1 MALFLSEAVNNYERK
16 QISRGTTDLA
26 EAALTLLSIS
36 EQSAALTEAVM
47 TAEFTLMRQCQNLSE
62 GETSNKM
69 KDFGRKVWYNLKAF
83 AKTVWA
89 KIKEICRMVWRK
101 LKEWGSQVLDM
112 FSGKEMEILK
122 HDQKYLEQLPRIME
136 KAIREV
142 ERGISA
148 SDDSGSDWAD
158 RIGDIRSDLK
168 SVQKEAEKEKADTGS
183 AADDHKAYTRVGK
196 NWLKSIQSTLT
207 NYANR
212 LEKATEMLDKTL
224 EKYDKVADRMSHEDN
239 QKDLSQNSAKMST
252 AIGLLKETANQL
264 VTAANRLSKVGRSV
278 NNGENSDHAKALKD
292 LRAKV
297 AALLGTKTVEDG
309 GTTYGKADVE
319 GATDAAAL
327 ETLINKF
334 LTKGT
339 TTQKTEIDKIRKDLE
354 KYKEKVEDLKQNAED
369 RKTEREARY
378 KDESG
383 TATADHKLTFATSRR

>member
-16 QISRGTTDLA
+16 QVSRGTTDLA

-69 KDFGRKVWYNLKAF
+69 KDFGRKVWHNLKAF

-112 FSGKEMEILK
+112 FSGKEMEIIK

-158 RIGDIRSDLK
+158 RIGDIRSEIK
-168 SVQKEAEKEKADTGS
+168 SLQKEAEKEGTTASGPRGDGKS
-183 AADDHKAYTRVGK
+183 YTRVGK
-196 NWLKSIQSTLT
+196 NWLKSIQGTLT

-212 LEKATEMLDKTL
+212 LEKATDMLDKTL
-224 EKYDKVADRMSHEDN
+224 ENYDKVADRMSHEDN
-239 QKDLSQNSAKMST
+239 QKDLSKNSAKMNT
-252 AIGLLKETANQL
+252 AIGLLKVTAGEL
-264 VTAANRLSKVGRSV
+264 VTAANKLAKVGRSV
-278 NNGENSDHAKALKD
+278 NNGESSDHAKVLKD
-292 LRAKV
+292 LKAKVV
-297 AALLGTKTVEDG
+297 AALNGQTINGVNAYVINGSSVKFKSLAQHIDSILSVQNDDNVE
-309 GTTYGKADVE
+309 
-319 GATDAAAL
+319 
-327 ETLINKF
+327 
-334 LTKGT
+334 
-339 TTQKTEIDKIRKDLE
+339 KIRKELE
-354 KYKEKVEDLKQNAED
+354 KIKEKAEEYRQNAAD
-369 RKTEREARY
+369 RRDEKTERL
-378 KDESG
+378 KDAKTKGSYAFEF
-383 TATADHKLTFATSRR
+383 TTSRK

>member
-36 EQSAALTEAVM
+36 EQSAALSEAVM

-158 RIGDIRSDLK
+158 RIGDIRSELK
-168 SVQKEAEKEKADTGS
+168 SVQKEAEKDKITTQNKENG
-183 AADDHKAYTRVGK
+183 KAYARVGK

-212 LEKATEMLDKTL
+212 LEKATDMLDKTL
-224 EKYDKVADRMSHEDN
+224 ENYDKVADRMSHEDN
-239 QKDLSQNSAKMST
+239 QKDLSKNSAKMNT
-252 AIGLLKETANQL
+252 AIGLLKETAGEL
-264 VTAANRLSKVGRSV
+264 VTAANKLAKVGRSV
-278 NNGENSDHAKALKD
+278 NNGENSDHAKVQKELK
-292 LRAKV
+292 AKLD
-297 AALLGTKTVEDG
+297 ALLKKYESTEKTLYNAVK
-309 GTTYGKADVE
+309 KAQNALPYNPDAV
-319 GATDAAAL
+319 DAAIEKLKPRMSSSDLKEL
-327 ETLINKF
+327 ERLEE
-334 LTKGT
+334 KG
-339 TTQKTEIDKIRKDLE
+339 K
-354 KYKEKVEDLKQNAED
+354 DLKQNSED
-369 RKTEREARY
+369 RNTENTARHDGAASHDGY
-378 KDESG
+378 GFKF
-383 TATADHKLTFATSRR
+383 TTSRK

>member
-1 MALFLSEAVNNYERK
+1 MALFLSEAVDNYERK
-16 QISRGTTDLA
+16 QTSRGTTDLA

-158 RIGDIRSDLK
+158 RIGDIRSELK
-168 SVQKEAEKEKADTGS
+168 SVQKEAEKEKIDDDTKKNG
-183 AADDHKAYTRVGK
+183 KAYTRVGK

-212 LEKATEMLDKTL
+212 LEKATDMLDKTL
-224 EKYDKVADRMSHEDN
+224 ENYDKVADRMSHEDN
-239 QKDLSQNSAKMST
+239 QKDLSKNSAKMSA
-252 AIGLLKETANQL
+252 AIGLLKQTAGEL
-264 VTAANRLSKVGRSV
+264 VTAANKLAKVGRSV
-278 NNGENSDHAKALKD
+278 NNGENSDHTKAFNDLK
-292 LRAKV
+292 AKV
-297 AALLGTKTVEDG
+297 AALLGVKTIG
-309 GTTYGKADVE
+309 GK
-319 GATDAAAL
+319 DAAAVKAL
-327 ETLINKF
+327 ANLAA
-334 LTKGT
+334 L
-339 TTQKTEIDKIRKDLE
+339 KTAIDSILGGDADDVIPIRKDLE
-354 KYKEKVEDLKQNAED
+354 KYKEKVEVLEQNVKDRSDENTARHDNANGARFDGYGLKF
-369 RKTEREARY
+369 T
-378 KDESG
+378 
-383 TATADHKLTFATSRR
+383 TSRK

>member
-62 GETSNKM
+62 SETSNKM

-168 SVQKEAEKEKADTGS
+168 SVQKEAEKEKI
-183 AADDHKAYTRVGK
+183 DDPNKSNGKAYVRVGK

-224 EKYDKVADRMSHEDN
+224 ENYDKVADRMSHEDN
-239 QKDLSQNSAKMST
+239 QKDLSKNSAKMSA

-278 NNGENSDHAKALKD
+278 NNGENSDHAKAVKD
-292 LRAKV
+292 LAAKV
-297 AALLGTKTVEDG
+297 AALLGTKTLALQVPATVRGYTTVAQVKAAINALLNET
-309 GTTYGKADVE
+309 GTDKA
-319 GATDAAAL
+319 
-327 ETLINKF
+327 
-334 LTKGT
+334 
-339 TTQKTEIDKIRKDLE
+339 EIDKIRKDLE
-354 KYKEKVEDLKQNAED
+354 KYKEKVEELEQNEKD
-369 RKTEREARY
+369 RN
-378 KDESG
+378 DEN
-383 TATADHKLTFATSRR
+383 TTRRDATAGARFDGYGLEFATSRK